1 MKVKEYSDMQK
12 YLVRKDTRTPEQK
25 KAADDAKKKAELTRI
40 NNKRKEYALK
50 PVTEFSDTPMGKH
63 IENTLYMYGD
73 LDEKPKHYD
82 ELMLQAIRK
91 SSTPVK
97 GYVGGATPFTKV
109 KKVKPAQVKNNKPK
123 QLEFNFLDNITDAYE
138 PMFNYEPLPSPAPKP
153 RDKDLDAG
161 IATILGVKVR
171 DA

>member
-1 MKVKEYSDMQK
+1 
-12 YLVRKDTRTPEQK
+12 
-25 KAADDAKKKAELTRI
+25 
-40 NNKRKEYALK
+40 
-50 PVTEFSDTPMGKH
+50 
-63 IENTLYMYGD
+63 
-73 LDEKPKHYD
+73 
-82 ELMLQAIRK
+82 MLQAIRK

-109 KKVKPAQVKNNKPK
+109 KKVKPA